1 VSGVADST
9 PTQVAI
15 SSKMRAEKVP
25 TPSANPLHKSE
36 IKQETIESKPEV
48 RQEKEKSKAENE
60 LEKKEMKP
68 EVKPG
73 KEEKKPEVKQKK
85 EKPEIKQE
93 KKVTKPQ
100 IEHEKEETSGPND
113 CGSMADRAGALNFE
127 NVPNVPL
134 ESGRENEP
142 SSPTSTRQQI
152 SPSEQKKDVPKS
164 PRRMAPPIQPE
175 ERVSSPN
182 ILPVPSTSSDVLP
195 THTESLDANKNSE
208 KIGPSIET
216 DRSAQPV
223 ETHRNMPG
231 KQSPSKKDGSL
242 RGHQSVIGKNKSEPD
257 AEGNAGLHGGVIVDN
272 ITCESE
278 GAGSQTH
285 AGGTMQIHHP
295 PKGTANPQ
303 SISSNEPLDD
313 KSEGSPSAQS
323 TKTPAEDQTTN
334 AGTFEESSVQL
345 QGKESSG
352 NNEEA
357 SAKMTSRQRRRQRE
371 RINKLAKEAA
381 KIEKEREKELEK
393 ERAKPEGI
401 EKEDHGS
408 QRIDEVIR
416 GGKGLVDLILASTPL
431 GQMGSKSED
440 LRKELHTRYDKEMEA
455 TGREKIKQAMEAG
468 DKEIREKKLT
478 DNEAMKMSSN
488 QIQPIDSTGFGKASD
503 LKNPHTGTSSI
514 ASGSSSSSKLSKN
527 IVDPIVVSIP
537 LGKFSSKS
545 EDFRKQVQKNL
556 MDNIGAT
563 IIAPNQIQPVDPKNL
578 EKERAKTDEM
588 EKEDNE
594 NQKIDEVKRGEKDI
608 VDTLVASTPLG
619 KDFLKHVHTM

>member
-1 VSGVADST
+1 
-9 PTQVAI
+9 
-15 SSKMRAEKVP
+15 
-25 TPSANPLHKSE
+25 
-36 IKQETIESKPEV
+36 
-48 RQEKEKSKAENE
+48 
-60 LEKKEMKP
+60 
-68 EVKPG
+68 
-73 KEEKKPEVKQKK
+73 
-85 EKPEIKQE
+85 
-93 KKVTKPQ
+93 
-100 IEHEKEETSGPND
+100 
-113 CGSMADRAGALNFE
+113 
-127 NVPNVPL
+127 
-134 ESGRENEP
+134 
-142 SSPTSTRQQI
+142 
-152 SPSEQKKDVPKS
+152 
-164 PRRMAPPIQPE
+164 
-175 ERVSSPN
+175 
-182 ILPVPSTSSDVLP
+182 
-195 THTESLDANKNSE
+195 
-208 KIGPSIET
+208 
-216 DRSAQPV
+216 
-223 ETHRNMPG
+223 
-231 KQSPSKKDGSL
+231 
-242 RGHQSVIGKNKSEPD
+242 
-257 AEGNAGLHGGVIVDN
+257 
-272 ITCESE
+272 
-278 GAGSQTH
+278 
-285 AGGTMQIHHP
+285 MQIHHP

-313 KSEGSPSAQS
+313 KSECSPSAQS

-381 KIEKEREKELEK
+381 KIEKERDKELEK

-416 GGKGLVDLILASTPL
+416 GGKGLVDLI
-431 GQMGSKSED
+431 
-440 LRKELHTRYDKEMEA
+440 
-455 TGREKIKQAMEAG
+455 
-468 DKEIREKKLT
+468 IREKKLT